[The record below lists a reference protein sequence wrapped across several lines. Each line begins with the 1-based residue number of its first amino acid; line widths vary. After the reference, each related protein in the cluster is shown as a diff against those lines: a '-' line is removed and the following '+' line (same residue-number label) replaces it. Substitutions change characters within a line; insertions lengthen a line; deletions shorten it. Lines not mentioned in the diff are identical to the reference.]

1 MAPVFTST
9 GNGWTSAASIDPTL
23 VSAPSRWRLE
33 GSLLSLNLTAEA
45 VLQLVDLDALGG
57 DEDDG
62 GEEYDEL
69 HLVL

>member
-1 MAPVFTST
+1 M
-9 GNGWTSAASIDPTL
+9 
-23 VSAPSRWRLE
+23 LE
-33 GSLLSLNLTAEA
+33 ESLLSLNLTAEA

>member
-9 GNGWTSAASIDPTL
+9 GNGWTSAASIDPTQ

-33 GSLLSLNLTAEA
+33 ESLLSLNLTAEA